1 MLAVFARGML
11 LHHYTRIYFEDEA
24 ANASDPV
31 LALVPADRRATLI
44 AKRKPSSGNVVYT
57 LDVHL
62 QNGGRRRPEGDTPQ
76 ERVRMTEVV
85 EQMKESSSF
94 KRYGLSTSR
103 RRPFCFWLQ
112 MKRTISPKASCRS
125 PAMISD
131 KDCGQP
137 VDESG
142 ERHESPLYHYR
153 CNYRIAS
160 N

>member
-1 MLAVFARGML
+1 MSSTPSTSICRTVADVAR
-11 LHHYTRIYFEDEA
+11 
-24 ANASDPV
+24 S
-31 LALVPADRRATLI
+31 
-44 AKRKPSSGNVVYT
+44 
-57 LDVHL
+57 
-62 QNGGRRRPEGDTPQ
+62 DTPQ